1 MHADQNKIE
10 HLLDMVFVLFAR
22 PVYEQC
28 ALFDMRGGR
37 EGGSAGEENTPQ
49 KVLKGQD
56 GWGGIGVSRGS
67 TRRNIEHR
75 FGCALFEELGREKRI
90 NIRGLVRDSCEVSLK
105 SRRTRGRQSGVYICC
120 GIKQLYKMLML
131 PLQQVTFSPHF
142 SQSSSLTSSHGDHRE
157 YRVATIAVDLV

>member
-1 MHADQNKIE
+1 MLSRWHKRLIITKESIDRNGLGKTVQQEKRLVHADQNKIE

-105 SRRTRGRQSGVYICC
+105 
-120 GIKQLYKMLML
+120 
-131 PLQQVTFSPHF
+131 
-142 SQSSSLTSSHGDHRE
+142 
-157 YRVATIAVDLV
+157 